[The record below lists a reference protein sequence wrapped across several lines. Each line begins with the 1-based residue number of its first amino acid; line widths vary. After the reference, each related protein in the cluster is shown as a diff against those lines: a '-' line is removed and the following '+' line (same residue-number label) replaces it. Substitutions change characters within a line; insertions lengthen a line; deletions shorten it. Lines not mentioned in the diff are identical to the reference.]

1 MQTESKIIWH
11 EGMFLQPQ
19 HFQQHDR
26 YFEYLINYRHRVQN
40 NHLWGFSELTLD
52 FELLSVGKIGILS
65 AVGIFQDGTAFN
77 MPRNDKVPTPF
88 VIPEGLNNTLL
99 YLAIPL
105 HQSGTA
111 EAGAENSTHAY
122 RYRVIQTEVSDV
134 VAESLETTEVPL
146 GSVATRILTEHDDLS
161 GYACLPIAR
170 IKESRSNNKI
180 TFDKTFLTV
189 WLDVQEAL
197 ALSQFITEVHGLLNH
212 RAEMLAGRLTDTQQA
227 GTAEIVDFMLL
238 QLSNKYEPIFHYL
251 SHKKP
256 LHPEQLFYTLIQLMG
271 EMATYTT
278 NKRRPIEPPVYK
290 HDDLFNTFKPIIRE
304 VRHALSMVLEQNATS
319 IPLQSRD
326 HGLWVGEL
334 HDKQLLEHCSFV
346 LSVYAD
352 LPTETI
358 RTMFPS
364 QIKIAPVEQIRTL
377 VSKALPGI
385 PIQSI
390 AIAPRQIPYHSNFSY
405 FALDKHHEQ
414 WQYLE
419 KSGGIAL
426 HVGTNI
432 PGLKLELW
440 AIKG

>member
-1 MQTESKIIWH
+1 MHTESKTIWH

-40 NHLWGFSELTLD
+40 NYIWGFSELVLD
-52 FELLSVGKIGILS
+52 FELLAVGKLGILS
-65 AVGIFQDGTAFN
+65 AVGIFPDGTVFN
-77 MPRNDKVPTPF
+77 MPRNDKVPAPL
-88 VIPEGLNNTLL
+88 VIPEGLNNALL
-99 YLAIPL
+99 YLALPIR
-105 HQSGTA
+105 QNGTA
-111 EAGAENSTHAY
+111 EAGSNDSTEPC
-122 RYRVIQTEVSDV
+122 RYHVMQTEVFDT
-134 VAESLETTEVPL
+134 VADTSESTEVSV
-146 GSVATRILTEHDDLS
+146 GSVAARILTEHDDLS
-161 GYACLPIAR
+161 GYICLPIAR
-170 IKESRSNNKI
+170 IKEARSNNKI
-180 TFDKTFLTV
+180 TFDKTFLTA
-189 WLDVQEAL
+189 WLDVQEAQ
-197 ALSQFITEVHGLLNH
+197 ALSQFMSEVHGLLNH

-251 SHKKP
+251 CHKKP

-271 EMATYTT
+271 EMATYTN

-290 HDDLFNTFKPIIRE
+290 HDDLFNTFKPIINE

-390 AIAPRQIPYHSNFSY
+390 AVAPRQIPYHSNFSY
-405 FALDKHHEQ
+405 FALDKRHDQ